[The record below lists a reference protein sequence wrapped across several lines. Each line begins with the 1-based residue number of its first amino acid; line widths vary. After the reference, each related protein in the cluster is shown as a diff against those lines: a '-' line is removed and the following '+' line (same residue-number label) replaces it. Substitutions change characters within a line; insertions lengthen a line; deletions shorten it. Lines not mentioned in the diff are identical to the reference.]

1 MKNLINRLYFTFLIF
16 RLSGKEVGQMAVVY
30 ATLIIKGYKTYSQ
43 VPNVIKPQVA
53 EVLREL
59 EADSLITE

>member
-1 MKNLINRLYFTFLIF
+1 MKNLINRLNFTFLVIRLIF
-16 RLSGKEVGQMAVVY
+16 REVEQMAVVY
-30 ATLIIKGYKTYSQ
+30 ATLIVKGYKTFAQ

-59 EADSLITE
+59 EAEELITE

>member
-1 MKNLINRLYFTFLIF
+1 MKNLINRLYFTFLVF
-16 RLSGKEVGQMAVVY
+16 RLSGKEVEQMAVVY
-30 ATLIIKGYKTYSQ
+30 ATLIIKGYKTFAQ
-43 VPNVIKPQVA
+43 VPDVIKPQVA